1 MSTIVGIILG
11 LILISSSILS
21 GGGYQIFLN
30 LDALMIVVGGTL
42 AATLISYPFYR
53 VINFFILFLKL
64 FKEQSNKQLE
74 LVLIHLAELGQKAFQ
89 DSVFCLEE
97 EIKQEKNYY
106 IRVGMKLLVND
117 TPTQHIIHRY
127 QSEADGIRGRHKEGI
142 QLFSFMGRIAPSF
155 GLVGTLI
162 GLINMLRGIGATV
175 SPETLGPSMAVALVT
190 TLYGAFLAFFIFIP
204 ASEKLKTYSEQEL
217 IILNVVKDAMIMIK
231 NGESGRD
238 IGEMLQAYLP
248 EKNRRVVMQKILK

>member
-1 MSTIVGIILG
+1 
-11 LILISSSILS
+11 
-21 GGGYQIFLN
+21 
-30 LDALMIVVGGTL
+30 MIVLGGTI
-42 AATLISYPFYR
+42 AATLISFPFYR
-53 VINFFILFLKL
+53 VINFFTLFIKL
-64 FKEQSNKQLE
+64 FKEQKKSQLE
-74 LVLIHLAELGQKAFQ
+74 VVLVRLADLGQKAFQ

-97 EIKQEKNYY
+97 EIKQEKNRY
-106 IRVGMKLLVND
+106 IRVGMQLLVND
-117 TPTQHIIHRY
+117 TPTQRIMHRY

-142 QLFSFMGRIAPSF
+142 QLFTFMGRVAPSF
-155 GLVGTLI
+155 GLLGTLI

-204 ASEKLKTYSEQEL
+204 AAEKLKGYSEQEL
-217 IILNVVKDAMIMIK
+217 IILNVVKDAIIMIK

-248 EKNRRVVMQKILK
+248 EKRRRAIMQKILS